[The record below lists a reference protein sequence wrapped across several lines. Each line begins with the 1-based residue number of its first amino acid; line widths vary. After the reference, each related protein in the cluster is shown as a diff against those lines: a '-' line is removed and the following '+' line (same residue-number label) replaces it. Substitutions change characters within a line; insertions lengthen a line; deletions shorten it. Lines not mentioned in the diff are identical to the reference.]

1 MKTRAI
7 QGVAVVAGLALIGTG
22 GAFAAKSH
30 SGPGSTS
37 KTGVQLALANG
48 FRTFSSGSL
57 PAQATAMADATAAYL
72 GLTRAELIQQVKSGK
87 TLAQIA
93 GEQGKSVDG
102 LVDALIA
109 AGTAQL
115 DKKVADGTLTAAQ
128 RDTLVS
134 QLRTRV
140 TAFVN
145 GQGAPSGFGAARAD
159 AAAMMADTAANYLGL
174 STDQLISQLKSGKSL
189 AQVAVAQGKS
199 VDGLVDALVAAGTAQ
214 LDKKVADGTLSAAQ
228 RDAIVSQLKDR
239 ITAFVNSTGSGPG
252 FGPGPGFGTGGSPFG
267 GSGGPPSGSPF
278 APGA

>member
-22 GAFAAKSH
+22 GAFAAKS
-30 SGPGSTS
+30 SGSGSTS
-37 KTGVQLALANG
+37 HTGVQFALANG
-48 FRTFSSGSL
+48 VRAFSSGSL

-115 DKKVADGTLTAAQ
+115 DKKVADGTL
-128 RDTLVS
+128 S
-134 QLRTRV
+134 
-140 TAFVN
+140 
-145 GQGAPSGFGAARAD
+145 
-159 AAAMMADTAANYLGL
+159 
-174 STDQLISQLKSGKSL
+174 K
-189 AQVAVAQGKS
+189 
-199 VDGLVDALVAAGTAQ
+199 
-214 LDKKVADGTLSAAQ
+214 AQ

-239 ITAFVNSTGSGPG
+239 ITAFVNSTGTGPG

-267 GSGGPPSGSPF
+267 GGSGGPPSGVTPF
-278 APGA
+278 SAGA